1 MAYFIRLT
9 DAREAREALLP
20 IWTANL
26 PVRGAPDEKLR
37 WFYCDGPHGPGRA
50 FVIHPERECSEAI
63 GSAGFGVRALRF
75 RDRTLRAALFADLAV
90 DRAHRSGLPAL
101 ALVRAVK
108 RHVSESFDLGYGFPN
123 ARAAALYKRAGYR
136 QLGEMQRYVRV
147 LRAGA
152 YLEQR
157 LRAPRVAHAAA
168 AIVDRVRAAASRARA
183 LRTSRGDELTWH
195 ASFDARFDRL
205 WDAGRTLAPIVCE
218 RTAAF
223 LNWRFA
229 AQPGH
234 RYHIAALADR
244 ATGELRAYAVVREV
258 GLIAELADLFGEDAR
273 ELDALLAHLVP
284 SLYEL
289 DFGSISFRCLGA
301 PWIPELLA
309 RHGFSRRKET
319 RMIALSLG
327 DRMAHEP
334 AVVDPAAWF
343 MTDLDED
350 S

>member
-9 DAREAREALLP
+9 EAREAREALLP
-20 IWTANL
+20 IWAENL
-26 PVRGAPDEKLR
+26 PVRGEPEAKLR

-50 FVIHPERECSEAI
+50 FVIHPERECAAAI
-63 GSAGFGVRALRF
+63 GTAGFGVRALQF

-108 RHVSESFDLGYGFPN
+108 RHVSESFDLGYGLPN
-123 ARAAALYKRAGYR
+123 ARAAALYQRAGYR

-157 LRAPRVAHAAA
+157 LHAPRVAHAAA

-183 LRTSRGDELTWH
+183 LRTGRDDELTWH

-205 WDAGRTLAPIVCE
+205 WDAARGLAPIVCQ
-218 RTAAF
+218 RTAAL

-234 RYHIAALADR
+234 RYHIATLADR
-244 ATGELRAYAVVREV
+244 ASGELRAYAVVREV
-258 GLIAELADLFGEDAR
+258 GLVAELADLFGAPHD
-273 ELDALLAHLVP
+273 LDPLLFHLAP
-284 SLYEL
+284 ALYEL
-289 DFGSISFRCLGA
+289 GFGSISFRVLGA

-309 RHGFSRRKET
+309 RHGFARRKET
-319 RMIALSLG
+319 RMVALSLG
-327 DRMAHEP
+327 ERMARDR